1 MAKKT
6 SEFTQFK
13 LRIRYGLRR
22 QIEKEA
28 KKNNRSAN
36 NEAVDRLEKSFSAVR
51 EEDFAET
58 VKELVRAEIERQMM
72 TIGKVQ

>member
-51 EEDFAET
+51 EEDFPET